1 MITVGLADDDPLFTA
16 GLSMILDAQPGLRV
30 SWQAGDGAE
39 AVRRHDV
46 DPVDVLLL
54 DIQMPGTDGLTA
66 TRRLVTS
73 QAPGKVVIV
82 TTFDTDDYVLTA
94 IEAGAAGFLLKNTPP
109 DELVAAVRT
118 VHRGDAVISPGPT
131 RRLVQRV
138 RAHPAPAVPA
148 QVLTAAERR
157 AVDTLTERERQ
168 VLTLITQG
176 LTNQEICDRLWLSM
190 PTVKTHVGNLIAK
203 THARDRV
210 QLVLFALR
218 TGLVGVGDALQHA
231 GR

>member
-1 MITVGLADDDPLFTA
+1 MISIGLADDDPLFTA

-30 SWQAGDGAE
+30 RWQSGDGAE
-39 AVRRHDV
+39 AVRRHGLE
-46 DPVDVLLL
+46 PVDVLLL
-54 DIQMPGTDGLTA
+54 DVQMPRTDGLTA
-66 TRRLVTS
+66 TKRLVTS
-73 QAPGKVVIV
+73 GAPGKVIIV

-131 RRLVQRV
+131 RRLVHRFRE
-138 RAHPAPAVPA
+138 RAAPSAPAR
-148 QVLTAAERR
+148 VLSATERQ

-168 VLTLITQG
+168 VLTLVTQG

-190 PTVKTHVGNLIAK
+190 PTVKTHIGNLIAK
-203 THARDRV
+203 TQARDRV

-218 TGLVGVGDALQHA
+218 TGLVGVGDALHQA
-231 GR
+231 G

>member
-1 MITVGLADDDPLFTA
+1 MITIGLADDDPLFTA
-16 GLSMILDAQPGLRV
+16 GLAMILQAQPGLRV
-30 SWQAGDGAE
+30 RWQAGDGAE
-39 AVRRHDV
+39 AVRRHEQ
-46 DPVDVLLL
+46 DPVDILLL

-66 TRRLVTS
+66 TKRLVTS
-73 QAPGKVVIV
+73 QAPGRIIIL

-109 DELVAAVRT
+109 DELLAAVRT
-118 VHRGDAVISPGPT
+118 VHRGDSVISPGPT
-131 RRLVQRV
+131 RRLVR
-138 RAHPAPAVPA
+138 RFRTSRPPAAASPAPS
-148 QVLTAAERR
+148 AAERN

-168 VLTLITQG
+168 VLTLIAQG

-218 TGLVGVGDALQHA
+218 TGLVSIEDALTTT
-231 GR
+231 R